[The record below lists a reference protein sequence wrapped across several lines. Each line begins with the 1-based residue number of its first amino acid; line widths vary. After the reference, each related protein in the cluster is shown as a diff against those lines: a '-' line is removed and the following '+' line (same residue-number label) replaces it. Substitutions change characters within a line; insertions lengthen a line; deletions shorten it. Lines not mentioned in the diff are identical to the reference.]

1 MNTRRHPRFRVGS
14 FKLNGQ
20 MTFASEVSVIDIG
33 MGGVSVTADKRLNIG
48 GKYLLKL
55 EDDERSVSVTCEVA
69 WARLSGTRKLSD
81 GEAVPIYT
89 AGMKFIGL
97 SLESAA
103 ELLSVVEAVGHEE
116 LPRQDDRRSHP
127 RFPAAVPGIA
137 LLDVPADYSVRTIS
151 LSGMLVECGQAL
163 APEVRVPMILTLH
176 DGPRIEFVGRVV
188 SCGPVPGGPAG
199 RHHVAI
205 EFIDL
210 TDIARGALATF
221 IEDSFGPPP
230 PDAHA

>member
-33 MGGVSVTADKRLNIG
+33 MGGVSLTADKRLNIG

-55 EDDERSVSVTCEVA
+55 EDDERAVSVTCEVA
-69 WARLSGTRKLSD
+69 WARLSGTRKLAD

-97 SLESAA
+97 SPESAA

-116 LPRQDDRRSHP
+116 VPVQNDRRSHP
-127 RFPAAVPGIA
+127 RFPATVPGIA
-137 LLDVPADYSVRTIS
+137 LLDVPADYSVKTIS

-163 APEVRVPMILTLH
+163 TPESRVPAVLTLL
-176 DGPRIEFVGRVV
+176 DGPSIDFVGRVV
-188 SCGPVPGGPAG
+188 SCGPAPAAVG
-199 RHHVAI
+199 RHHIAI

-230 PDAHA
+230 PDARA